1 MAASSAQEI
10 SRNTDEQDGPDLSI
24 VMPCLNEAKTV
35 GVCVSKARQFLSA
48 SGITGE
54 IIVADNGS
62 VDGSQEIARAAGA
75 RVVTVSQKGYGAAL
89 RGGFSA
95 ARSRFIIMADA
106 DDSYDLL
113 GLLPFVE
120 KLREGY
126 DLVMGNRFRGGIA
139 PGAMPWHHRYIGNP
153 VLSSIGRLLYK
164 TPVRDFHCGLR
175 GLRQAAVMAMDL
187 RSEGME
193 LASEIVIRASLLG
206 LRVCEIPTTLQ
217 PDGRDH
223 RSHLRSFSDG
233 WRHLRFML
241 RQRFS

>member
-1 MAASSAQEI
+1 MTEPGGV
-10 SRNTDEQDGPDLSI
+10 ELSI

-35 GVCVSKARQFLSA
+35 GVCVSKARQFLA
-48 SGITGE
+48 ANGIDGE

-62 VDGSQEIARAAGA
+62 MDGSREIARAAGA
-75 RVVTVSQKGYGAAL
+75 RVVAVSERGYGAAL
-89 RGGFSA
+89 RGGFNA
-95 ARSRFIIMADA
+95 TTGRFIIMADS

-113 GLLPFVE
+113 ALLPFIE

-153 VLSSIGRLLYK
+153 VLSFIGRLLFR

-175 GLRQAAVMAMDL
+175 GFSREAALAMDL
-187 RSEGME
+187 RSDGME
-193 LASEIVIRASLLG
+193 LASEIVVRASLLG
-206 LRVCEIPTTLQ
+206 MRACEIPTTLQ

-223 RSHLRSFSDG
+223 PPHLRSFRDG
-233 WRHLRFML
+233 LRHLRIML
-241 RQRFS
+241 RLRFD